1 MLLESERKDRKI
13 SELNTQVI
21 ERNIKKQRI

>member
-1 MLLESERKDRKI
+1 MLLEIERKDRKI

-21 ERNIKKQRI
+21 ERNIKKQRV